1 MTVSRAQG
9 VPFRAGWNRKRG
21 TSGGYSVRAVRNEC
35 RRGIPQDGFPEEVR
49 SKPEPALGVCKFC
62 FPIKLVMESS

>member
-9 VPFRAGWNRKRG
+9 VPFRAGWDMKSG

-35 RRGIPQDGFPEEVR
+35 SREKSQEGFLEEVR
-49 SKPEPALGVCKFC
+49 SKPEPASGVCKFC
-62 FPIKLVMESS
+62 FPIKTVTESS